1 MLRGFKNN
9 FLKNRIKFVLI
20 EIHNNHM
27 YTNYN
32 PKVIENHLKKNNFIL
47 KKRFKFPFLA
57 FEDRLYLNKKKIDI

>member
-1 MLRGFKNN
+1 
-9 FLKNRIKFVLI
+9 
-20 EIHNNHM
+20 M